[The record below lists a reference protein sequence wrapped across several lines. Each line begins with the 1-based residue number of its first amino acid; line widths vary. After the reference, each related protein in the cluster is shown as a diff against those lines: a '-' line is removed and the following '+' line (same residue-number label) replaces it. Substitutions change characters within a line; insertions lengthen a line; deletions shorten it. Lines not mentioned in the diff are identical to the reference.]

1 MKRLLRKIRQF
12 INRPIAD
19 ELERVRLA
27 QGRIE
32 RRQVLSS
39 KVENLPQAEFQVFS
53 QHGEDGIIQY
63 LLSKVDIKNKYFIE
77 FGVESYGES
86 NTRFLLMND
95 RWQGLIIDGGC
106 DHVNY
111 ITKESFLAINHD
123 IKAVQAIITPE
134 NVELLFKQAGAPQAP
149 GIISVD
155 IDYNDYFVL
164 KAINSY
170 KPAIFITEY
179 NRAFGPEKQVTL
191 PFKKGLNKYNSGIYF
206 GASLAS
212 INSLM
217 KENGYVL
224 AGSESWG
231 VNAFFVR
238 KDLASG
244 INEVTPAGVFE
255 YLSVSEKYGR
265 DELAGIKD
273 SILLDLESNKE
284 RTIKDIFNL

>member
-1 MKRLLRKIRQF
+1 MKKILRKIRQF

-19 ELERVRLA
+19 EMERARLA

-32 RRQVLSS
+32 KRQVLSS
-39 KVENLPQAEFQVFS
+39 KVEKLAQAEFQVFS

-63 LLSKVDIKNKYFIE
+63 LLSKVAVENKYFIE
-77 FGVESYGES
+77 FGVESYRES

-106 DHVNY
+106 DHINY
-111 ITKESFLAINHD
+111 ISKESFLGINHD

-134 NVELLFKQAGAPQAP
+134 NVELLFKQAGAPYEP

-155 IDYNDYFVL
+155 IDYNDYFIL
-164 KAINSY
+164 KAIKAY

-191 PFKKGLNKYNSGIYF
+191 PFMKGLNRYNSGIYF
-206 GASLAS
+206 GASLAA

-238 KDLASG
+238 KDLAVN
-244 INEVTPAGVFE
+244 INEITPAGVFE
-255 YLSVSEKYGR
+255 NLTASEKYGR

-273 SILLDLESNKE
+273 SVLLDLESNKE
-284 RTIKDIFNL
+284 RTIKDIYNL